1 MEPFV
6 FRAQRAMPELGIEP
20 GDLVVVDPGTE
31 RPVTIEREIP
41 ANYGRLLGASETGDL
56 DYLTPRQPLA
66 SLRQVVGQNP
76 LPAFAAPRRP
86 RSRHLRR
93 LK

>member
-6 FRAQRAMPELGIEP
+6 FRAQRAVPEMGIEP
-20 GDLVVVDPGTE
+20 GDLVVVDPGTT
-31 RPVTIEREIP
+31 RPVTIEREITP
-41 ANYGRLLGASETGDL
+41 NYGRLLGASEAGAL

-66 SLRQVVGQNP
+66 ALRQAVGQSP
-76 LPAFAAPRRP
+76 PPSCVASRRP